1 MLNDINDS
9 PAYVTSICLHP
20 RHKGKW
26 TEKSGRTD
34 LIERAKIGVSRL
46 WEMADLGTQDHHSL
60 LPKRHHATRL
70 DAFIDNDLSDS
81 DSNDDAI
88 QDEYYEWMALSR
100 ERSV

>member
-1 MLNDINDS
+1 
-9 PAYVTSICLHP
+9 
-20 RHKGKW
+20 
-26 TEKSGRTD
+26 
-34 LIERAKIGVSRL
+34 
-46 WEMADLGTQDHHSL
+46 MADLGTQDHHSL